1 MNNVVRTSREVR
13 FTVTIALEI
22 HVKMYEIEDKLEEE
36 VLEEVGGIDNDED
49 EHRGQID
56 CQDCIQDSS
65 LEDDRH
71 LDSRGHIAGVV
82 VGQRPVGD
90 EILSEH
96 RLRLHGD
103 DVWDDLHH

>member
-1 MNNVVRTSREVR
+1 M
-13 FTVTIALEI
+13 TIALEI

-56 CQDCIQDSS
+56 WQDCIQDSS

-71 LDSRGHIAGVV
+71 LDAGVNITGIV

-90 EILSEH
+90 
-96 RLRLHGD
+96 
-103 DVWDDLHH
+103 

>member
-13 FTVTIALEI
+13 LTLTIALKI
-22 HVKMYEIEDKLEEE
+22 YVKCYEIEDKLEEE

-56 CQDCIQDSS
+56 CQDCIQDPS
-65 LEDDRH
+65 LEDDGH
-71 LDSRGHIAGVV
+71 LDSRGHITGVV

-90 EILSEH
+90 EILREH

-103 DVWDDLHH
+103 NVWGDLHH

>member
-13 FTVTIALEI
+13 LTLTIALKI
-22 HVKMYEIEDKLEEE
+22 HVKCYEIEDKLEEE

-56 CQDCIQDSS
+56 CQDCIQDPS

-71 LDSRGHIAGVV
+71 LDAGVNITGVV

-90 EILSEH
+90 QVLSEH

-103 DVWDDLHH
+103 DVWGDLHH

>member
-13 FTVTIALEI
+13 FTLTIALKI
-22 HVKMYEIEDKLEEE
+22 HVKFYEIEDKLEEE
-36 VLEEVGGIDNDED
+36 VLEEVGSIDNGEN

-96 RLRLHGD
+96 GLRLHGD

>member
-1 MNNVVRTSREVR
+1 M
-13 FTVTIALEI
+13 TIALEI

-71 LDSRGHIAGVV
+71 LYARSKVTGVL
-82 VGQRPVGD
+82 VGQRPVA
-90 EILSEH
+90 E
-96 RLRLHGD
+96 
-103 DVWDDLHH
+103 